1 MSTNDSSFMFMKM
14 RALGNLVTLGRRRRS
29 VRTVCNFPQMF
40 QRFRANGLI
49 AINYINTL
57 PAKFCNILT
66 VQKLYS
72 AFLVVFRM
80 LP

>member
-1 MSTNDSSFMFMKM
+1 MKANGSSFMFMKM
-14 RALGNLVTLGRRRRS
+14 RASGSLETLSRWRQTI
-29 VRTVCNFPQMF
+29 VTVCNFPQKR

-49 AINYINTL
+49 AINYVKTL